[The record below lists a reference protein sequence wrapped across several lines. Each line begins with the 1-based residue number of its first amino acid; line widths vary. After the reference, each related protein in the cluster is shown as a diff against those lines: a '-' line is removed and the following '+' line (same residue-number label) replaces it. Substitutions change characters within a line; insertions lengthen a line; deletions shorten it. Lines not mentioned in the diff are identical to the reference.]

1 MISLRF
7 QQPSQP
13 SNFDTNSKMKAVFLY
28 NFTRYFEWP
37 ENKKLNN
44 FIIYVVGKNESL
56 MSELKNLAAKKK
68 VGNQEIEIKNTPQFN
83 SDIIS
88 NIIYFSPNII
98 NPIGDAAS
106 KNKKQGALIVGETPE
121 SCNKGAS
128 INFVIID
135 NKLKFEYNEKAAEK
149 AGLDTKEDFKA
160 LALKLIN

>member
-1 MISLRF
+1 
-7 QQPSQP
+7 
-13 SNFDTNSKMKAVFLY
+13 MKAVFLY

-44 FIIYVVGKNESL
+44 FVIYVVGKNESL

-68 VGNQEIEIKNTPQFN
+68 VGNQEIEIKNSPQFN
-83 SDIIS
+83 SEIIS

-121 SCNKGAS
+121 SCYK
-128 INFVIID
+128 
-135 NKLKFEYNEKAAEK
+135 
-149 AGLDTKEDFKA
+149 
-160 LALKLIN
+160 